1 MSNIAI
7 RHAEIIRKTLM
18 NSVTMGTMKAVM
30 DAQKGVF
37 RLRKIT
43 NVLLLGNVINSVE
56 MECLKEMIQ
65 RLGNLMEHSL
75 NNAMMAT
82 I

>member
-7 RHAEIIRKTLM
+7 RHVEIIRKTLM
-18 NSVTMGTMKAVM
+18 KSVTMEIMKAVM
-30 DAQKGVF
+30 DVLKGAF
-37 RLRKIT
+37 KLSKIT

>member
-7 RHAEIIRKTLM
+7 RHVEIIRKTLM
-18 NSVTMGTMKAVM
+18 KSVTMAIMKAVM
-30 DAQKGVF
+30 DVLKGAF
-37 RLRKIT
+37 KLSKIT
-43 NVLLLGNVINSVE
+43 NVLQLGNVINSVE

>member
-1 MSNIAI
+1 
-7 RHAEIIRKTLM
+7 
-18 NSVTMGTMKAVM
+18 
-30 DAQKGVF
+30 
-37 RLRKIT
+37 
-43 NVLLLGNVINSVE
+43 LGNVINSVE